1 MNDELGMMK
10 DESVVVSHP
19 SSIIPHPLT
28 CGLCSQWSRGHVIT
42 FRNHHPRCAL
52 RNLEC
57 AGLPAEGGAKG
68 DQGLTAPCRN
78 GGSTPISEAALSSQR
93 DAKAAS
99 SRRTP

>member
-1 MNDELGMMK
+1 VKPELEQK
-10 DESVVVSHP
+10 LAKETKPSLPSLPSVQP
-19 SSIIPHPLT
+19 LSSFL

-42 FRNHHPRCAL
+42 LRNHHPRCRL

-57 AGLPAEGGAKG
+57 A
-68 DQGLTAPCRN
+68 GLTAPCRN
-78 GGSTPISEAALSSQR
+78 GGSTPISAAALSSQR